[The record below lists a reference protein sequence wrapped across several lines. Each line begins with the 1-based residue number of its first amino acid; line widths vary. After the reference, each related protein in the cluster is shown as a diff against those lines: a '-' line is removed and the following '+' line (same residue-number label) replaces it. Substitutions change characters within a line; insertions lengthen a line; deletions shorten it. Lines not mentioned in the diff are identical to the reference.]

1 MKPLVQWI
9 YHRVGYNDMWDVLS
23 YDFFTLR
30 TFYSVTYHS
39 GMSRAMA
46 PYVAASYSNFQ
57 LTLTRRLCL
66 QFSKYT
72 YPLVHIG
79 DVCTDTGETT
89 EYIFLLEMKQG

>member
-46 PYVAASYSNFQ
+46 PYVA
-57 LTLTRRLCL
+57 
-66 QFSKYT
+66 
-72 YPLVHIG
+72 
-79 DVCTDTGETT
+79 DETT
-89 EYIFLLEMKQG
+89 LLAVLEVYLSSDANRGYLF